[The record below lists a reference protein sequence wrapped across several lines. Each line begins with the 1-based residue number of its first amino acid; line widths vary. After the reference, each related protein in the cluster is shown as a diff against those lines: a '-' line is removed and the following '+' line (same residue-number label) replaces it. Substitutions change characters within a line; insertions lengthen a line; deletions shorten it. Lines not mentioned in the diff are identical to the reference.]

1 MPALPPR
8 ARRSDPTALVKAAR
22 ELFVRY
28 GVRRTSME
36 DVAREADV
44 AKGTLYLA
52 FASKDALFRA
62 VCEELCATVLQ
73 RAEEA
78 GVGVPRAVDRLQAR
92 LVAKYVWLHGWVN
105 ASPHA
110 AELLAS
116 KDSIAADVLKAMD
129 TRYARLLAD
138 DVEAAQAQGALALK
152 RADLEPLE
160 VARLLMR
167 VARSCALPD
176 EGRPLP
182 SEQVVKQRL
191 EAALAVLLRGLRP

>member
-1 MPALPPR
+1 MTAPPSR
-8 ARRSDPTALVKAAR
+8 ARRSDPKALVKAATA
-22 ELFVRY
+22 LFVRY

-62 VCEELCATVLQ
+62 VCEDLCATLLQ

-78 GVGVPRAVDRLQAR
+78 VVGVPRAVDRIEAR

-129 TRYARLLAD
+129 TRYARQLAG
-138 DVEAAQAQGALALK
+138 DVEEAQAQGALGAK
-152 RADLEPLE
+152 RDALE

-176 EGRPLP
+176 EGRALP

-191 EAALAVLLRGLRP
+191 EAALAVLLRGLKP